1 MKNKGSSL
9 LYVLIILSVLSVF
22 LSGFI
27 FFTKN
32 RYKLLKLNSAY
43 LYNLKTRLAENE
55 KTFPDSLFKSGLF
68 ITGNRIKLNNKYEYY
83 NSGITED
90 STGKPALKRLLYFK
104 QYDKSTGGFNIT
116 AVKDQNGNIYDLPLA
131 ENMLY
136 PDLIIIYEKNILN
149 ENISVTE
156 NIKFI
161 RKNNDEVTV
170 ETNSFY
176 FEEE

>member
-27 FFTKN
+27 FFTRN
-32 RYKLLKLNSAY
+32 RFKILKLNSAY
-43 LYNLKTRLAENE
+43 SYDLKKRLIENE
-55 KTFPDSLFKSGLF
+55 KTFSESLYKSGIF
-68 ITGNRIKLNNKYEYY
+68 SADNRIMLNNKYEYF
-83 NSGITED
+83 NSVITED
-90 STGKPALKRLLYFK
+90 NTDKAIVKRLIYSK
-104 QYDKSTGGFNIT
+104 ESKKSTGGFNIT
-116 AVKDQNGNIYDLPLA
+116 AVKDQNNSIYNLPLK
-131 ENMLY
+131 ENTMY
-136 PDLIIIYEKNILN
+136 PDLTIIYEKNILN
-149 ENISVTE
+149 KNISILE

-176 FEEE
+176 FEGE

>member
-22 LSGFI
+22 LSEFV

-55 KTFPDSLFKSGLF
+55 KKFSYSLFKSSIF

-83 NSGITED
+83 TSGITED
-90 STGKPALKRLLYFK
+90 STGKTVLKRLLYLK
-104 QYDKSTGGFNIT
+104 QNEKSTGGFNIT
-116 AVKDQNGNIYDLPLA
+116 AVKDQNSNIYHLPLI

-149 ENISVTE
+149 ENISVIE

-161 RKNNDEVTV
+161 RKNNDEVTI
-170 ETNSFY
+170 EADSFY
-176 FEEE
+176 FEGE